1 METPIPIAI
10 VGMSCRFA
18 EAANPAA
25 LWRNVMRRRCSI
37 GPLSSFAAL
46 PIGVSNL
53 FANRDYPPAG
63 GQLGPLYACV
73 SAEQEFPRQMNA
85 GENQDLYFATQLAF
99 DALADAGMRPHANP
113 PVRGSVHL
121 GYAPPFNSST
131 VNWLDHTMFIDQ
143 TMDII
148 ARFFPS
154 APEEAL
160 ASVRSRLTDSLPAP
174 DAASFLTGTGHHVAV
189 WIARQAGFEGPAAI
203 ADSGALSANA
213 CFQAAVS
220 ALREGRADVALVGAV
235 NPPFSRAVLQ
245 GLSGIVR
252 FSRSGRLIPFDK
264 SADGTLPGEGGAFF
278 VLKRRADALAA
289 RDRIY
294 ALIRSLSCAAP
305 VEPSGAR
312 LATMFSDTCR
322 MADVPVKSIGLV
334 EATGSGEPEND
345 ARVVEAVCG
354 LWGDHSPG
362 EPLVGVGSI
371 MGNIGHTM
379 RAAVA
384 AGTVK
389 CALALHHRVLPPQ
402 VAAEHP
408 LEGLDS
414 EKSGAYLLA
423 EARPWIMGDS
433 TSPRR
438 AVVMQQDSEGR
449 ASVLVLE
456 EEPEDRS

>member
-1 METPIPIAI
+1 MDQSIAI

-18 EAANPAA
+18 DAANPAA

-46 PIGVSNL
+46 PIGVPNL
-53 FANRDYPPAG
+53 FSNSDFPPAG

-99 DALADAGMRPHANP
+99 DALNDAGMRPHANP
-113 PVRGSVHL
+113 PLRWSVHL

-154 APEEAL
+154 ACDEDM
-160 ASVRSRLTDSLPAP
+160 ASVRSRLMDSLPAP
-174 DAASFLTGTGHHVAV
+174 NAASFLTGTGHHVAV

-203 ADSGALSANA
+203 ADSGSLSANA

-220 ALREGRADVALVGAV
+220 ALHDRRVDVALVGAV
-235 NPPFSRAVLQ
+235 NPPFSRALLQ
-245 GLSGIVR
+245 GLSGTIR
-252 FSRSGRLIPFDK
+252 FSRSGKLLPFDK
-264 SADGTLPGEGGAFF
+264 AADGTLPGEGGAFF
-278 VLKRRADALAA
+278 VLKRREDARIAH
-289 RDRIY
+289 DRIY
-294 ALIRSLSCAAP
+294 ALVRSMSCATP
-305 VEPSGAR
+305 LELSSAR
-312 LATMFSDTCR
+312 LASLFSDTCA
-322 MADVPVKSIGLV
+322 MASVPVKSIGLV
-334 EATGSGEPEND
+334 EATGSGEPESD
-345 ARVVEAVCG
+345 ARVADAVCG
-354 LWGDHSPG
+354 LWGDHRPG

-384 AGTVK
+384 AGVVK

-402 VAAEHP
+402 VPAEHP

-423 EARPWIMGDS
+423 EARPWITGDS
-433 TSPRR
+433 KSPRR
-438 AVVMQQDSEGR
+438 AVVMQQDFEGG
-449 ASVLVLE
+449 ASAMVLE

>member
-1 METPIPIAI
+1 MDAPIAI

-37 GPLSSFAAL
+37 GSLSSLASL
-46 PIGVSNL
+46 PIGVPNL
-53 FANRDYPPAG
+53 FTNRDYPSAG
-63 GQLGPLYACV
+63 GQLGSLYACV

-99 DALADAGMRPHANP
+99 DALSDAGMRPHAHP
-113 PVRGSVHL
+113 PLRGSVHL

-154 APEEAL
+154 APEESL
-160 ASVRSRLTDSLPAP
+160 ASVRSRLTDSLPVP
-174 DAASFLTGTGHHVAV
+174 DADSFLTGTGHHVAV

-203 ADSGALSANA
+203 SDSGALSANA
-213 CFQAAVS
+213 CFQAAVN
-220 ALREGRADVALVGAV
+220 ALRDGRVDVALAGAL
-235 NPPFSRAVLQ
+235 NPPFNRAVLQ
-245 GLSGIVR
+245 GLSGTVR
-252 FSRSGRLIPFDK
+252 FSKSGKLVPFDK
-264 SADGTLPGEGGAFF
+264 AADGTLPGEGGAFF
-278 VLKRRADALAA
+278 VLKRRADALQA

-294 ALIRSLSCAAP
+294 ALIRSMSCAAP
-305 VEPSGAR
+305 IEPSGTR
-312 LATMFSDTCR
+312 LATLFSDTCR
-322 MADVPVKSIGLV
+322 MAEVPVKSIGLV
-334 EATGSGEPEND
+334 EAPGSGDPVSD
-345 ARVVEAVCG
+345 ARVAEAVCG
-354 LWGDHSPG
+354 LWGDHRPG

-371 MGNIGHTM
+371 MGNIGNTM

-384 AGTVK
+384 AGAVK
-389 CALALHHRVLPPQ
+389 SALALHHRVLPPQ
-402 VAAEHP
+402 VPVEHP
-408 LEGLDS
+408 LDGLDS

-423 EARPWIMGDS
+423 EARPWITGDS

-438 AVVMQQDSEGR
+438 AAVVGQDSEGR
-449 ASVLVLE
+449 ASVLVME
-456 EEPEDRS
+456 EEPEDRT